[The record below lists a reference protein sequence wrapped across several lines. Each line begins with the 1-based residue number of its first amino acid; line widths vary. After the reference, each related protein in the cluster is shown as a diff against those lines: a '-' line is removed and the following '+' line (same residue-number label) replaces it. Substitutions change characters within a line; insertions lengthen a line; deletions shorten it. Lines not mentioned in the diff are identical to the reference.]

1 MPAAER
7 LDIGGRVVRLSN
19 PAKVLYPETGTTK
32 RDVVDYYAQ
41 VADVL
46 MAHAAGRPVTRKRWV
61 DGVGTERKPGA
72 VFFQKQLE
80 RGAPDWLE
88 TVDIQHSEGVKAYP
102 LVSEPAALVWMAN
115 LAALELHVPQW
126 RADAGV
132 GASVDSERQHP
143 DRLVLDL
150 DPGEG
155 ADIDDCAEV
164 ALWVREVL
172 VDMGLDPMPLTSGS
186 KGIHLY
192 ARLDGTLT
200 SRQVSDVAHELA
212 RSLEQLHPDR
222 VVSEMRKAKRVGK
235 VMLDWSQNSA
245 AKTTVAPYSLRGRM
259 RPTVAAPRT
268 WEEIEHGHLEQLE
281 YPEVLRRLDRDG
293 DLLAGLDEQ
302 LDAPRDAAPARG
314 RATASAGRGNGG
326 TAASAKG
333 GADDPAPASDR
344 LSKYREM
351 RDPERT
357 PEPVPAEAPTPRDES
372 TFVVQEHHARRLHY
386 DFRLEQEG
394 VLVSWA
400 VPKGPPTTAGRNHL
414 AVQTEDHPLE
424 YGSFAGEIPKGEYGA
439 GTVTIWDEGTVE
451 LEKWRDDEVIGVLH
465 GRDDGGLGGEP
476 YRFALIRTDADKRQ
490 WLLHRMKDQRKGAWS
505 REAQR
510 KAERDGDAG
519 AGAGAGAPESDSK
532 AAEGG
537 KRSSKASKTVG
548 SRATASRASASSGG
562 RRERLRPMLASPGEP
577 RDLDDERE
585 WSLEVKWD
593 GWRVL
598 VEVDHGE
605 VRLLSRSGG
614 DLSGSFPELLGP
626 IASAVRTGQAVLDG
640 EVVVLGK
647 EGASDFGALQARA
660 GLTGREARAAAKRSP
675 VSLLLFDLLEVNGE
689 RILDVPLDDRHGRL
703 DALVA
708 PSRRVRISR
717 PLRGS
722 LQHVLDVTR
731 ERGLEGVI
739 AKRRDSRYR
748 PGARS
753 SDWLK
758 LKHQQMREVV
768 VVGWLEGKGGLA
780 GTVGSLVLAR
790 PEGRRLR
797 FVGRVGTG
805 FSGAERDRLRDAL
818 RPRRTAPAI
827 DDVPADVRKRI
838 RWVRSAVAE
847 VEHSEETASG
857 ALRHPVWRGLRH
869 DKRVADL

>member
-126 RADAGV
+126 RADAGF

-245 AKTTVAPYSLRGRM
+245 AKTTVAPYSLRGRV

-537 KRSSKASKTVG
+537 KRSSKASKAVG

-614 DLSGSFPELLGP
+614 DLSGSFPELLEP

-640 EVVVLGK
+640 EVVVLGM

-675 VSLLLFDLLEVNGE
+675 VTLLLFDLLEVNGE

-703 DALVA
+703 DALIA
-708 PSRRVRISR
+708 TSRRVRISR

-739 AKRRDSRYR
+739 TKRRDSRYR

-797 FVGRVGTG
+797 YIGRVGTG

-869 DKRVADL
+869 DKRVSDL